1 MLGGGDHFCAVALL
15 VGGQPSVNN
24 LLNFSHYQAHCFEV
38 VSLHVLPAY
47 VTIHSAH
54 MTDVA

>member
-24 LLNFSHYQAHCFEV
+24 LLNFSHYQA
-38 VSLHVLPAY
+38 LL
-47 VTIHSAH
+47 
-54 MTDVA
+54 